1 MSEIDNRRFYIYVYR
16 KALANERFMINDN
29 EVANRCFKGKMMKRV
44 VKKNVVEV
52 PEQNPWMSGFEMF
65 KRRIGEQLQMNGFS
79 DGFVDDEDLL
89 PLYRMGESET
99 YVLAMLGCA
108 MP

>member
-1 MSEIDNRRFYIYVYR
+1 MKKV
-16 KALANERFMINDN
+16 KA
-29 EVANRCFKGKMMKRV
+29 
-44 VKKNVVEV
+44 KKNVVEV
-52 PEQNPWMSGFEMF
+52 PEQKPWASGFDMF

-79 DGFVDDEDLL
+79 DGLVDDEDLL

>member
-1 MSEIDNRRFYIYVYR
+1 MKKV
-16 KALANERFMINDN
+16 KA
-29 EVANRCFKGKMMKRV
+29 
-44 VKKNVVEV
+44 KKNVVEV
-52 PEQNPWMSGFEMF
+52 PEQKPWASGFDMF